1 MFVREPSDRTKRLEK
16 LGADTNVVAITFS
29 ILAHQLRMD
38 KPPIS
43 IPAHRL
49 FITDKDLEHRSLQHS
64 TLHLR
69 EDTTKA
75 TAIIDRLILVAVR
88 TVHVDSVNIADTI
101 EVRFQFIP
109 LSVSFS

>member
-1 MFVREPSDRTKRLEK
+1 
-16 LGADTNVVAITFS
+16 
-29 ILAHQLRMD
+29 MD
-38 KPPIS
+38 KSAIS

-49 FITDKDLEHRSLQHS
+49 FITGKDLEHRSLQHS
-64 TLHLR
+64 TLHLG

-101 EVRFQFIP
+101 QVRVQLIS
-109 LSVSFS
+109 LSVPFL